1 MPRVRIFF
9 SKGGRALFVPHVD
22 IPILFARAARRAGL
36 GMEYTQG
43 FSPHP
48 KTEFGP
54 PLPVGV
60 AGVSEPAEFWP
71 LEWRAELLDRWV
83 DAMPD
88 GFALRCAR
96 EVSGR
101 SLSKLCRD
109 ASYRIRFLNGLSPGA
124 AAAVLEREFTSLG
137 TLLSIGADGGEVD
150 ISVTDLERS
159 GASKMV
165 KALAAA
171 GLVSGWPDVAIQ
183 RTAVGWMD
191 EARGRVIPLR
201 EEETQ

>member
-9 SKGGRALFVPHVD
+9 SKGGHALFIPHVD
-22 IPILFARAARRAGL
+22 LPILFARAARRAGL

-48 KTEFGP
+48 RTEFGS

-60 AGVSEPAEFWP
+60 AGADEPAEFWP
-71 LEWRAELLDRWV
+71 LEWRGELLERWAGV
-83 DAMPD
+83 MPD
-88 GFALRCAR
+88 GFDLTDAR

-109 ASYRIRFLNGLSPGA
+109 ASYRIRFLNGASPCV

-137 TLLSIGADGGEVD
+137 TLLSISTNGDEVN
-150 ISVTDLERS
+150 ITVTDLERS

-171 GLVSGWPDVAIQ
+171 GLTSGWPDTVIL
-183 RTAVGWMD
+183 RTAVGRMD
-191 EARGRVIPLR
+191 ESRGRVIPLR
-201 EEETQ
+201 EEE

>member
-9 SKGGRALFVPHVD
+9 SKSGRALFVPHVD
-22 IPILFARAARRAGL
+22 LPVLFARAARRAGFR
-36 GMEYTQG
+36 MEYTQG

-60 AGVSEPAEFWP
+60 KGVSEPAEFWF
-71 LEWRAELLDRWV
+71 LEWSERSLERWAGV
-83 DAMPD
+83 MPD
-88 GFALRCAR
+88 GFALTGAR
-96 EVSGR
+96 EVSGQ

-109 ASYRIRFLNGLSPGA
+109 ASYTIRFLNGTSPLA
-124 AAAVLEREFTSLG
+124 AAPVLEREFTSLG
-137 TLLSIGADGGEVD
+137 TLMSIGVNGNDAE

-165 KALAAA
+165 KALTAA
-171 GLVSGWPDVAIQ
+171 GLASGWPDIVIT
-183 RTAVGWMD
+183 RTAVGRMD
-191 EARGRVIPLR
+191 GALGRVIPLR
-201 EEETQ
+201 EEESQ

>member
-22 IPILFARAARRAGL
+22 LPILFARAARRAGL

-48 KTEFGP
+48 RTEFGP

-60 AGVSEPAEFWP
+60 TGADEPAEFWL
-71 LEWRAELLDRWV
+71 LEWRREFLERWSG
-83 DAMPD
+83 AMPE
-88 GFALRCAR
+88 GFTMTGAR

-101 SLSKLCRD
+101 SLGKLCRD
-109 ASYRIRFLNGLSPGA
+109 ASYRIRFLNGASPCA
-124 AAAVLEREFTSLG
+124 AAAVLEREFTPLG
-137 TLLSIGADGGEVD
+137 TLVSIGADGNGVN
-150 ISVTDLERS
+150 IIVTDLERS

-165 KALAAA
+165 RALAAA
-171 GLVSGWPDVAIQ
+171 GLTSGWPDTVVQ
-183 RTAVGWMD
+183 RTAVGRMD
-191 EARGRVIPLR
+191 ESGGRVIPLR
-201 EEETQ
+201 EEES

>member
-22 IPILFARAARRAGL
+22 LPILFARAARRAGL
-36 GMEYTQG
+36 EMEYTQG

-60 AGVSEPAEFWP
+60 AGTDEPAEFWL
-71 LEWRAELLDRWV
+71 LEWRGESLGRWN
-83 DAMPD
+83 DAMPE
-88 GFALRCAR
+88 GFALTGAR
-96 EVSGR
+96 EVSGQ
-101 SLSKLCRD
+101 SLNKLCRD
-109 ASYRIRFLNGLSPGA
+109 ASYTIRFLNGASPR
-124 AAAVLEREFTSLG
+124 AAVPVLEHAFASLG
-137 TLLSIGADGGEVD
+137 TLISIGASGDEVN

-165 KALAAA
+165 KALAEA
-171 GLVSGWPDVAIQ
+171 GLTSGWP
-183 RTAVGWMD
+183 
-191 EARGRVIPLR
+191 
-201 EEETQ
+201 

>member
-1 MPRVRIFF
+1 
-9 SKGGRALFVPHVD
+9 
-22 IPILFARAARRAGL
+22 
-36 GMEYTQG
+36 MEYTQG

-60 AGVSEPAEFWP
+60 AGTDEPAEFW
-71 LEWRAELLDRWV
+71 LTEWRDESLGRWADV
-83 DAMPD
+83 MPD
-88 GFALRCAR
+88 GFALTGAR

-109 ASYRIRFLNGLSPGA
+109 ASYTIRFLNGVLPCDA
-124 AAAVLEREFTSLG
+124 VPVLEREFTSLG
-137 TLLSIGADGGEVD
+137 TSISVGANDDLVN

-171 GLVSGWPDVAIQ
+171 GLTSGWPDTVIV
-183 RTAVGWMD
+183 RTAVGRTD
-191 EARGRVIPLR
+191 EASGRVIPLK
-201 EEETQ
+201 EDEPH

>member
-9 SKGGRALFVPHVD
+9 SKGGRALFVPHIDLPV
-22 IPILFARAARRAGL
+22 LFARAARRAGL

-60 AGVSEPAEFWP
+60 EGVDEPAEFWP
-71 LEWRAELLDRWV
+71 LEWHDNSLGRWAGV
-83 DAMPD
+83 MPD
-88 GFALRCAR
+88 GIALTGAR

-109 ASYRIRFLNGLSPGA
+109 ASYAIRFLNGISPRA
-124 AAAVLEREFTSLG
+124 AASVLEREFTALG
-137 TLLSIGADGGEVD
+137 TLMSIGANGDEVE

-165 KALAAA
+165 KALSAA
-171 GLVSGWPDVAIQ
+171 GLTSGWPDTAIT
-183 RTAVGWMD
+183 RTAVGRMD
-191 EARGRVIPLR
+191 ETLGRVIPLR
-201 EEETQ
+201 EEVSQ

>member
-9 SKGGRALFVPHVD
+9 SKGGRALFVPHID
-22 IPILFARAARRAGL
+22 LPILFARAARRADL

-48 KTEFGP
+48 RTEFGP

-60 AGVSEPAEFWP
+60 AGENEPAEFWP
-71 LEWRAELLDRWV
+71 LEWRDDSLGRWAG
-83 DAMPD
+83 AMPE
-88 GFALRCAR
+88 GIALTGAR
-96 EVSGR
+96 EVTGQ
-101 SLSKLCRD
+101 SLSKHCRD
-109 ASYRIRFLNGLSPGA
+109 ALYTIRFRNGTPPCA
-124 AAAVLEREFTSLG
+124 AAEVLEREFTSLG
-137 TLLSIGADGGEVD
+137 TLLSVDADGDAVD

-165 KALAAA
+165 KALATA
-171 GLVSGWPDVAIQ
+171 GLASGWPDMLIR
-183 RTAVGWMD
+183 RTAVGRMD

-201 EEETQ
+201 EEESQ

>member
-22 IPILFARAARRAGL
+22 LPILFARAARRAGL
-36 GMEYTQG
+36 AMEYTQG

-60 AGVSEPAEFWP
+60 AGTDEPAEFWP
-71 LEWRAELLDRWV
+71 LEWSDESLGRWA

-88 GFALRCAR
+88 GFALTGAR

-101 SLSKLCRD
+101 SLGKLCRD
-109 ASYRIRFLNGLSPGA
+109 ASYAIRFLNGISPRA
-124 AAAVLEREFTSLG
+124 AAPVLEHEFAALG
-137 TLLSIGADGGEVD
+137 TLISVSANDKEVNV
-150 ISVTDLERS
+150 SVTDLERS

-171 GLVSGWPDVAIQ
+171 GLTAGWPDTVIA
-183 RTAVGWMD
+183 RTAVGRMD
-191 EARGRVIPLR
+191 ETLGRVIPLK
-201 EEETQ
+201 EDEPQ

>member
-9 SKGGRALFVPHVD
+9 SKGGRALFIPHVD
-22 IPILFARAARRAGL
+22 LPILFARAARRAGL

-60 AGVSEPAEFWP
+60 AGANEPAEFW
-71 LEWRAELLDRWV
+71 LTEWRGELLGRWAGV
-83 DAMPD
+83 MPD
-88 GFALRCAR
+88 GFAMICAR

-109 ASYRIRFLNGLSPGA
+109 ASYAIRFRNGTSPCA
-124 AAAVLEREFTSLG
+124 AAPILEREFASLG
-137 TLLSIGADGGEVD
+137 SLMSIGTDGDAVN

-165 KALAAA
+165 KALTAA
-171 GLVSGWPDVAIQ
+171 GLASGWPDVVIQ
-183 RTAVGWMD
+183 RTAVGRMD
-191 EARGRVIPLR
+191 EAGGHVISLK
-201 EEETQ
+201 EKESQ

>member
-22 IPILFARAARRAGL
+22 LPILFARAARRAGI

-60 AGVSEPAEFWP
+60 AGADEPAEFW
-71 LEWRAELLDRWV
+71 LAEWRTESLGRWAGV
-83 DAMPD
+83 MPD
-88 GFALRCAR
+88 GFALTSAR
-96 EVSGR
+96 EVSGQ

-109 ASYRIRFLNGLSPGA
+109 ASYTVRFRNGTSPCA
-124 AAAVLEREFTSLG
+124 AVPVLEREFASLG
-137 TLLSIGADGGEVD
+137 TLMSLGADGDAVN

-165 KALAAA
+165 KALTAA
-171 GLVSGWPDVAIQ
+171 GLASGWPDMVIR
-183 RTAVGWMD
+183 RTAVGRMD

-201 EEETQ
+201 EEESQ

>member
-1 MPRVRIFF
+1 M
-9 SKGGRALFVPHVD
+9 D
-22 IPILFARAARRAGL
+22 
-36 GMEYTQG
+36 MEYTQG

-48 KTEFGP
+48 RTEFGP

-60 AGVSEPAEFWP
+60 AGADEPAEFWP
-71 LEWRAELLDRWV
+71 LEWRGESLERWADV
-83 DAMPD
+83 MPE
-88 GFALRCAR
+88 GFAMTGAR
-96 EVSGR
+96 EVFGQ

-109 ASYRIRFLNGLSPGA
+109 ASYIIRFRNGVSPCA

-137 TLLSIGADGGEVD
+137 TLISIGASGNEVN
-150 ISVTDLERS
+150 ITVTDLERS

-171 GLVSGWPDVAIQ
+171 KLVSGWPDTVIL
-183 RTAVGWMD
+183 RTAVGRMD

-201 EEETQ
+201 EEES

>member
-1 MPRVRIFF
+1 
-9 SKGGRALFVPHVD
+9 
-22 IPILFARAARRAGL
+22 
-36 GMEYTQG
+36 MEYTQG

-60 AGVSEPAEFWP
+60 AGADEPAEFWP
-71 LEWRAELLDRWV
+71 LEWREESLGRWAGV
-83 DAMPD
+83 MPE
-88 GFALRCAR
+88 GFALTCAR

-109 ASYRIRFLNGLSPGA
+109 ASYTIRFLNGASPRA
-124 AAAVLEREFTSLG
+124 AAAVLEHAFTPLG
-137 TLLSIGADGGEVD
+137 TLTSIGANDNGVD
-150 ISVTDLERS
+150 ITVTDLERS

-171 GLVSGWPDVAIQ
+171 GLTSGWPDTVIT
-183 RTAVGWMD
+183 RTALGRTD

-201 EEETQ
+201 EEES